1 MSNDGDAHMADD
13 NDDNNDDD
21 YVDAASA
28 NDDDYKNDLISFSLL
43 LL

>member
-21 YVDAASA
+21 YVDAASS